1 MSDRHDFVTGPV
13 KREAGERPARSRRCN
28 KGVVF
33 RFAPLGICLGRRNMA
48 MSLKSE
54 DLPAEPVQ
62 K

>member
-1 MSDRHDFVTGPV
+1 MSDGRKAMGPV

-28 KGVVF
+28 KGVIF
-33 RFAPLGICLGRRNMA
+33 RFVPLGIRLGRWNMA